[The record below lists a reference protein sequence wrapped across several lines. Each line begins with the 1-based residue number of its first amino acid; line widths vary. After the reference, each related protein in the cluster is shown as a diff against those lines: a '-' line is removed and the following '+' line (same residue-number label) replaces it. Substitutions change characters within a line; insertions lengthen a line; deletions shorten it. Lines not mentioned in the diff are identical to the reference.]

1 MKKLKYIIF
10 LLVVL
15 SAAACKQD
23 ELKDIGP
30 ARQVISAMKGN
41 WSLNSVI
48 QVDEYAKDKQFPFT
62 TVELTDLYPYREAK
76 LTLNTTED
84 HKPSTFSI
92 SFGNSP
98 KFLKL
103 TQGNWTVDNN
113 DAPKTMTL
121 TSGATTDQITIGKY
135 GLLDQGQLLLS
146 VKKYQVGSKGERTL
160 VLSNNYYFKK
170 AN

>member
-15 SAAACKQD
+15 SAAACKKDQ
-23 ELKDIGP
+23 LKDIGEP
-30 ARQVISAMKGN
+30 RKVVNAMKGN
-41 WSLNSVI
+41 WTLNSVI
-48 QVDEYAKDKQFPFT
+48 QVDEYAKDKLFPFT
-62 TVELTDLYPYREAK
+62 AVDLTGLYPYRETK

-84 HKPSTFSI
+84 NKPATFNI

-98 KFLKL
+98 KFLKT
-103 TQGNWTVDNN
+103 TQGNWTVDNY
-113 DAPKTMTL
+113 DTPQTMTL
-121 TSGATTDQITIGKY
+121 TNGTTTDQISLGKY
-135 GLLDQGQLLLS
+135 GLLDQGELLLS
-146 VKKYQVGSKGERTL
+146 VKKYQVGSDGKKTL